1 MGIDND
7 DMYTRLIEKKAMSEK
22 YKIELLPD
30 AKTCYRYLQVGFSI
44 IVLTFLVG
52 LLVLAVPNLIPVYEV
67 IVMPTLFVGLGL
79 LLYGVGTHLHI
90 MHLNML
96 EMREEDK
103 SHE

>member
-1 MGIDND
+1 MG
-7 DMYTRLIEKKAMSEK
+7 EK

-30 AKTCYRYLQVGFSI
+30 SKTCYRYLQAGFSI

-52 LLVLAVPNLIPVYEV
+52 LLALAVPNLIPIYDVM
-67 IVMPTLFVGLGL
+67 VMPALFVGLGL

-96 EMREEDK
+96 EMREEDG
-103 SHE
+103 SHK